1 MTKIVADSRL
11 KENVKLITDSLDR
24 LKEINGVTF
33 YWKDGFTNVHSFKGN
48 DCGILAQ
55 EVEYT
60 FPELVEINTKT
71 GYRELDYKKLNPI
84 LIEAIKDLS
93 KKVDKLEKEIKQLK
107 GK

>member
-11 KENVKLITDSLDR
+11 KGNVKLITDSLDR

-33 YWKDGFTNVHSFKGN
+33 DWKEGFTNIHPFKGN
-48 DCGILAQ
+48 DWGILAQ

-60 FPELVEINTKT
+60 FPELVEINKKT
-71 GYRELDYKKLNPI
+71 GYREIDYKNLNPI

-107 GK
+107 G